1 MLVLLLAHVVAAAAA
16 PALVRV
22 LDRRVF
28 LVLAVVPAVS
38 FGWLVAQTPAVTG
51 VHART
56 LTETVRWVPQIR
68 LELALRLD
76 TASWVLALLVTG
88 VGALVL
94 LYCGWYFAPRDPALW
109 RFSGSFVAFA
119 GSMLGLVLARDLL
132 LLYVFWELTTV
143 FSYILIGHN
152 PERQANRRAAMT
164 ALLVTTLGGLAMLVG
179 FILLGD
185 RAGSFRVDEIM
196 ARSPSGA
203 VTTVAI
209 GLVLLGALS
218 KSAQVPFHFWL
229 PGAMAAPTPVSAYL
243 HAAAMVKAGVFLV
256 MVLAPAFADDPLWR
270 PVLLVVG
277 TATMLLGGVRA
288 LVQDDIKL
296 LLAYGTVSQ
305 LGFLTAVAGLG
316 TRAGALAA
324 VAMVVAHA
332 LFKAALFMVVGIID
346 HSAHTRDLRRLSGLP
361 RRMPVTFAVAVL
373 SAASMAGI
381 PPLLGFVAKESVYQA
396 FLDAAHDG
404 TPGMPSLATTL
415 VLAGLVVGSVLTV
428 AYTARF
434 LWGAFSTKP
443 DLDRATPV
451 DRVPFGFA
459 APPVLLTAT
468 TVVLAFATGSLTR
481 VFAGYDHLF
490 PAGGHAAYLALWHGL
505 GTPLALS
512 IVAVLGGVALFVV
525 LWRRDP
531 LRAPRWMPA
540 AERIYEATL
549 RGTDRLA
556 VELTGRT
563 QRGSLPFYLAS
574 ILVVV
579 LLVPG
584 TMLALN
590 RTWGGHYTWF
600 DTAAQVPVGLVMAG
614 AAVLT
619 VRSRRRLTA
628 VILAGVSGYC
638 TAMLFVLH
646 GAPDLALT
654 QVLVETVTLVLF
666 VLVLRRMAPY
676 FSERPLSRGRWVR
689 RGIGALAGL
698 FAAGFAAAATG
709 ARVGRPVS
717 DLFPQAAVE
726 YGGGRNIVNVT
737 LVDIRAWD
745 TMGEISV
752 LVVAA
757 TGVASLIFLITGRG
771 GEQNPAEPLRHHEP
785 TSAWL
790 RAGRTQRHED
800 RSIVFEI
807 VTRLT
812 YHTIVV
818 FSVWLLFAGHNGPGG
833 GFAGGLMCGLALG
846 VRYLAGGRRELDEA
860 APVDAGRILGL
871 GLAVATVAA
880 LAPLA
885 FGGQVL
891 QSAIIDLH
899 PPLVGDL
906 HVVTSLFFDIGV
918 YLVVIGLMLDIF
930 RSLGGGIDADAEGES
945 PELPGSYADLDLD
958 PDDVASVTQAL
969 R

>member
-1 MLVLLLAHVVAAAAA
+1 MLLLAHGVAAAAA
-16 PALVRV
+16 PALVRA
-22 LDRRVF
+22 LGRRVF
-28 LVLAVVPAVS
+28 LLLAVVPAVS
-38 FGWLVAQTPAVTG
+38 FGWFVAQAPTVTG
-51 VHART
+51 AHART

-179 FILLGD
+179 FVLLGD
-185 RAGSFRVDEIM
+185 RAGSFRVDAVM
-196 ARSPSGA
+196 AHSPAGT

-209 GLVLLGALS
+209 GLVLLGALT

-256 MVLAPAFADDPLWR
+256 MILAPAFAADPLWR

-277 TATMLLGGVRA
+277 AATMLLGGVRA

-305 LGFLTAVAGLG
+305 LGFLIAVAGLG

-415 VLAGLVVGSVLTV
+415 VLAALVVGSVLTV

-443 DLDRATPV
+443 DLDEPTPV

-459 APPVLLTAT
+459 TPPVVLTAA
-468 TVVLAFATGSLTR
+468 TVVLAFCAGPMTK

-505 GTPLALS
+505 GTPLVLS
-512 IVAVLGGVALFVV
+512 VVAVLGGVALFVV
-525 LWRRDP
+525 LWRRDT
-531 LRAPRWMPA
+531 LRAPRWVPT
-540 AERIYEATL
+540 AERVYEATL

-579 LLVPG
+579 LLIPG

-600 DTAAQVPVGLVMAG
+600 DSAAQVPVGLVMAA

-628 VILAGVSGYC
+628 VLLSGVSGYC

-676 FSERPLSRGRWVR
+676 FSERPLSRGRWLR
-689 RGIGALAGL
+689 RGIGVLAGI

-709 ARVGRPVS
+709 ARTGRPVS

-771 GEQNPAEPLRHHEP
+771 GEQNPAEPLQHHEP
-785 TSAWL
+785 VSAWL
-790 RAGRTQRHED
+790 RAGRTQRRED

-812 YHTIVV
+812 FHTIVV

-860 APVDAGRILGL
+860 APVDAGRVLGL
-871 GLAVATVAA
+871 GLAIATIAA

-891 QSAIIDLH
+891 QSAIVDLH
-899 PPLVGDL
+899 PPLIGDL

-918 YLVVIGLMLDIF
+918 YLVVVGLMLDIF

-945 PELPGSYADLDLD
+945 PDLPGSYADLDLD

>member
-1 MLVLLLAHVVAAAAA
+1 MLVLLLAHAVAAAAA
-16 PALVRV
+16 PWLVRP
-22 LDRRVF
+22 LGRRAF
-28 LVLAVVPAVS
+28 LVLAVVPAAA
-38 FGWLVAQTPAVTG
+38 FGWLVAQAPTVTG
-51 VHART
+51 AGART
-56 LTETVRWVPQIR
+56 LTETVRWVPQIH

-76 TASWVLALLVTG
+76 TVSWVLALLVTG

-94 LYCGWYFAPRDPALW
+94 VYCAWYFPPRDPALW
-109 RFSGSFVAFA
+109 RFSGTFVAFA

-143 FSYILIGHN
+143 FSYVLIGHN
-152 PERQANRRAAMT
+152 PERQANRWAAMT
-164 ALLVTTLGGLAMLVG
+164 ALIVTTVGGLAMLVG
-179 FILLGD
+179 FILLGHG
-185 RAGSFRVDEIM
+185 AGSFRVDDVL
-196 ARSPSGA
+196 AHAPTGP

-209 GLVLLGALS
+209 GLVLLGALT

-270 PVLLVVG
+270 PLLLLVG
-277 TATMLLGGVRA
+277 TATMLVGGLRA
-288 LVQDDIKL
+288 LAQDDIKL

-332 LFKAALFMVVGIID
+332 LFKAALFMVVGIVD
-346 HSAHTRDLRRLSGLP
+346 HTAHTRDLRRLSGLP
-361 RRMPVTFAVAVL
+361 RRMPVTFAVAVV

-434 LWGAFSTKP
+434 VWGTFATKA
-443 DLDRATPV
+443 DLAGPTPV
-451 DRVPFGFA
+451 DPVSAGFVT
-459 APPVLLTAT
+459 PSVLLTLAT
-468 TVVLAFATGSLTR
+468 VALALATGPMTR
-481 VFAGYDHLF
+481 VIAGYDGLF
-490 PAGGHAAYLALWHGL
+490 PAGGHPAYLALWHGL

-512 IVAVLGGVALFVV
+512 ALAVVLGLGLFAVLRRRETVA
-525 LWRRDP
+525 
-531 LRAPRWMPA
+531 APRWLPT
-540 AERIYEATL
+540 AEEVYQGLL

-563 QRGSLPFYLAS
+563 QRGSLPFYLSS
-574 ILVVV
+574 ILLVV
-579 LLVPG
+579 LLGPG
-584 TMLALN
+584 TMLVRN
-590 RTWGGHYTWF
+590 RTWHGRYVGF
-600 DTAAQVPVGLVMAG
+600 DSPAQIAVGVLLAAAALLTMTAG
-614 AAVLT
+614 
-619 VRSRRRLTA
+619 RRLTA

-666 VLVLRRMAPY
+666 VLVLRRMAPH
-676 FSERPLSRGRWVR
+676 FSRRPRRRGVWAR
-689 RGIGALAGL
+689 RGIGMLAGL
-698 FAAGFAAAATG
+698 FAAGFTAMATG

-717 DLFPQAAVE
+717 DLFPQAALD

-771 GEQNPAEPLRHHEP
+771 GEQSPAEPLGRHEP
-785 TSAWL
+785 ASTWL
-790 RAGRTQRHED
+790 RAGRTQRRED

-812 YHTIVV
+812 FHTIVV

-860 APVDAGRILGL
+860 APVDAGRLLGL
-871 GLAVATVAA
+871 GLVVATVAA

-885 FGGQVL
+885 VGGQVL
-891 QSAIIDLH
+891 QSAILH
-899 PPLVGDL
+899 LHVPLIGDL
-906 HVVTSLFFDIGV
+906 HVVTSAVFDIGV
-918 YLVVIGLMLDIF
+918 YLVVVGLMLDIF
-930 RSLGGGIDADAEGES
+930 RSLGGGIDADAEA
-945 PELPGSYADLDLD
+945 LP
-958 PDDVASVTQAL
+958 
-969 R
+969 